1 MVGVAFEPRQILREF
16 KRRIMGMVG
25 RAVLQA
31 VDDGKRMQ
39 SVQVVALRGQVIDD
53 AERFQDYGFT
63 SNPHPGAEAVLLAVG
78 GVRQHPIV
86 VKIDDRRYRVVGLNR
101 GEVAIYTDEH
111 EETAEHLIHLKRG
124 RVIELRCGTT
134 VLKLEPDGM
143 TLTTPSGTQT
153 WGTA

>member
-1 MVGVAFEPRQILREF
+1 MVGIAEAPRQILREF

-86 VKIDDRRYRVVGLNR
+86 VKIDDRRYRVVDLEE
-101 GEVAIYTDEH
+101 GEVCLYTDEDEDGAPH
-111 EETAEHLIHLKRG
+111 RAVLERG
-124 RVIELRCGTT
+124 RKIRLSAGRSYILIE
-134 VLKLEPDGM
+134 DGGV
-143 TLTTPSGTQT
+143 TIGSPSFTGVQT
-153 WGTA
+153 